1 MNERNAGTGPKRW
14 VSAFFVPR
22 HILFINLA
30 YKKNQGRGVT
40 SVRLRGDL
48 LISKSFL
55 MTSL

>member
-30 YKKNQGRGVT
+30 YKKIREEVLRL
-40 SVRLRGDL
+40 SVCVG
-48 LISKSFL
+48 IC
-55 MTSL
+55 